1 MRVRPFGLSLA
12 AFVALNAAQ
21 TTADTIP
28 PSLHLARVSGVTLV
42 VNPIGTKPCDFN
54 LGRLT
59 TDIEFVLNSGMI
71 NFDSSETAGENGW
84 PRLVV
89 STVSSETASGCI
101 WTMEAGLYVRPD
113 SAVALGLPYSGS
125 INLWNAK
132 TFGMAPGNGL
142 TATVSDQ
149 AQTAVKILINSIR
162 DSQRVYP
169 Q

>member
-84 PRLVV
+84 PP
-89 STVSSETASGCI
+89 SGQYCFERNCQRMHMDDGG
-101 WTMEAGLYVRPD
+101 WPLRSAGLRGCAWIAIQRLHQSVERE
-113 SAVALGLPYSGS
+113 
-125 INLWNAK
+125 NLWDG
-132 TFGMAPGNGL
+132 T
-142 TATVSDQ
+142 
-149 AQTAVKILINSIR
+149 R
-162 DSQRVYP
+162 
-169 Q
+169 